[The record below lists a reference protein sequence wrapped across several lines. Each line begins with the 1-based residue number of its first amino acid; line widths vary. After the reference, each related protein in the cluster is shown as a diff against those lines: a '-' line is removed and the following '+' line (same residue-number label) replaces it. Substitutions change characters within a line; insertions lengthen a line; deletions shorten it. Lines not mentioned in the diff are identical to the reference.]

1 MKLPWMAAI
10 AAASIIVPLESAFAQ
25 EPPGARRAWTPEA
38 EQSRAGVEVDFLHD
52 TIHGGDH
59 DLSVNLV
66 TADLTAQIGVTKH
79 VFIDADI
86 PTAVLATTDITES
99 MFGNPFLGAHYAG
112 RFDRRTSGYVGA
124 SFGLPLARASK
135 SRDTGQL
142 GAEVSVTRAFHD
154 PGHFIPYALPVAVRG
169 GLELDLAPVIVQM
182 EVSPGMVF
190 GQPLGRAVGY
200 VDTSGSAAIRAR
212 FGLEGGLRVQT
223 TFLIDDGHDHAQ
235 TALEPF
241 VGYATPERVGLYARY
256 GLLVPIDEPLG
267 FGGSN
272 YVTHRLS
279 LGAKF

>member
-10 AAASIIVPLESAFAQ
+10 AAASILVPLESAFAQ
-25 EPPGARRAWTPEA
+25 EPPGARRSWTPEA
-38 EQSRAGVEVDFLHD
+38 EQSRAGVEVDFLHN
-52 TIHGGDH
+52 GDH

-86 PTAVLATTDITES
+86 PTAVLATTDSTES

-135 SRDTGQL
+135 SGDTDQL
-142 GAEVSVTRAFHD
+142 GAEATVTRAYHD
-154 PGHFIPYALPVAVRG
+154 PGHFIPFVLPVAVRG
-169 GLELDLAPVIVQM
+169 GLELDLAPVIFQM
-182 EVSPGMVF
+182 EVSPGII
-190 GQPLGRAVGY
+190 LGEPGGLRAGY
-200 VDTSGSAAIRAR
+200 VDTSASAAIRAR
-212 FGLEGGLRVQT
+212 FGLEGGLRAQT
-223 TFLIDDGHDHAQ
+223 TFIISETDDHAQ

-241 VGYATPERVGLYARY
+241 LGYATPERVGLYARY

-272 YVTHRLS
+272 YVTHRFS

>member
-10 AAASIIVPLESAFAQ
+10 AAASILVPLESAFAQ
-25 EPPGARRAWTPEA
+25 EPPGARRSWTPEA
-38 EQSRAGVEVDFLHD
+38 EQSRAGVEVDFLHN
-52 TIHGGDH
+52 GDH

-86 PTAVLATTDITES
+86 PTAVLATTDSTES

-135 SRDTGQL
+135 SGDTDQL
-142 GAEVSVTRAFHD
+142 GAEATVTRAYHD
-154 PGHFIPYALPVAVRG
+154 PGHFIPFVLPVAVRG
-169 GLELDLAPVIVQM
+169 GLELDLAPVIFQM
-182 EVSPGMVF
+182 EVSPGII
-190 GQPLGRAVGY
+190 LGEPGGLRAGY
-200 VDTSGSAAIRAR
+200 VDTSASAAIRAR
-212 FGLEGGLRVQT
+212 FGLEGGLRAQT
-223 TFLIDDGHDHAQ
+223 TFILAETDDHAQ

-241 VGYATPERVGLYARY
+241 LGYATPERVGLYARY

-272 YVTHRLS
+272 YVTHRFS